1 MTRERISHLLEAYQN
16 QTATDL
22 EKEEFGNLLLD
33 PKYAAFFEELL
44 DEQWINV
51 SDATVNAFNFPG
63 QATVL
68 KNIKSEITPLS
79 SPKNISIFRLVA
91 AAAIVLLML
100 TAGLYFTKYFNKP
113 EEIYFA
119 NDIAP
124 GRNGATLT
132 LGNGKKIVINDALT
146 GNIADE
152 AGVKIFKNKDGQI
165 IYQVV
170 GNENNLST
178 YNTLTTTRGEQTEV
192 LLPDGTLV
200 FLNAQ
205 SSLNFPTNFTGA
217 KERKVSLTGEGYFE
231 VAKNKQQPFIVA
243 SNQQQVKVLGTTFN
257 INAYADEPYT
267 ATTLL
272 EGSVNIIN
280 TNNQRNAT
288 LVPGQ
293 QATLSTNQLEVKSVE
308 TDDVVAWKN
317 GYFMFNNETLSA
329 ILNRV
334 SKWYDVEVIYKD
346 DAMKNKTF
354 FGSISRYKNISELLK
369 IIQKTDVANFEIK
382 GRQIIVSSK
391 N

>member
-1 MTRERISHLLEAYQN
+1 MTRERISHLLEVYQN

-22 EKEEFGNLLLD
+22 EKKEFGDLLLD
-33 PKYAAFFEELL
+33 PSYAAFFEELL
-44 DEQWINV
+44 DEQWTN
-51 SDATVNAFNFPG
+51 ATDETIKAFSFPG
-63 QATVL
+63 QANVL
-68 KNIKSEITPLS
+68 QNIKSDITPLS
-79 SPKNISIFRLVA
+79 RPKRINIFRLA
-91 AAAIVLLML
+91 GAAAIILLML
-100 TAGLYFTKYFNKP
+100 SVGIYFTKYFNKS
-113 EEIYFA
+113 EEIYFT

-124 GRNGATLT
+124 GKNGATLT
-132 LGNGKKIVINDALT
+132 LGNGKKIAISDALT

-152 AGVKIFKNKDGQI
+152 AGVKIFKNKNGQI

-170 GNENNLST
+170 GNENSLSN
-178 YNTLTTTRGEQTEV
+178 YNTLTTTKGEQTEV
-192 LLPDGTLV
+192 ILPDGTLV
-200 FLNAQ
+200 FLNSQ
-205 SSLNFPTNFTGA
+205 SSLNFPTNFKGA
-217 KERKVSLTGEGYFE
+217 KERKVTLTGEGYFE

-257 INAYADEPYT
+257 INAYADEHHT

-272 EGSVNIIN
+272 EGSVSITN

-293 QATLSTNQLEVKSVE
+293 QATLSTNQLEVKTVE

-317 GYFMFNNETLSA
+317 GYFMFNNETLTV